1 MRRPNALAP
10 HHIPFHNVRGALG
23 TDMVNENIERI
34 LIIDDQAVFRS
45 KLELAIENLG
55 YEATSAPN
63 GQTGLDRLRT
73 ENFDLLLLDIV
84 MPGMDGFEVMEFM
97 RKEAKLRDI
106 PIIVISALDGE
117 MDAVVKAIEIGAQD
131 FLPKNFDPVLLE
143 ARLSSSLE
151 KKRNRDR
158 ELAVLQQVERL
169 TEAAAVLETGMVD
182 PKRLMIDDI
191 SERTDAVGQLARV
204 FSSMAQQIF
213 EREKKLRQQVRTL
226 RSTGML
232 LAVGVI
238 SGLGVVLSRIAAE
251 VAANPFG
258 IALWV
263 NFFCAVLCLSH
274 AAYRGVLPKL
284 DRPLVMVI
292 GLWAFLS
299 TVISESII
307 FLVAQQLPASII
319 ALILVT
325 EGFMVFAFASFIGI
339 EKANIRRLAGF
350 GIGLVGIMLVIFS
363 TSETVGVNNFWF
375 TASIALIAPLGYAL
389 RTLLIT
395 VKLRDDID
403 MVAANGLC
411 ASTAVLLLIPFV
423 IAFDDFVP
431 LSLNGDSGSV
441 SFALAVM
448 LFGVV
453 SAVSVSLRV
462 SLIRSAGAVFASQTS
477 FVVTFAGIA
486 WSIILLGEALPM
498 IAWLALALL
507 VIGLILVGPKEEA
520 EEHDP
525 IVTRNID
532 IEI

>member
-1 MRRPNALAP
+1 MP
-10 HHIPFHNVRGALG
+10 
-23 TDMVNENIERI
+23 NENVERI
-34 LIIDDQAVFRS
+34 LIIDDQEVFRR
-45 KLELAIENLG
+45 KLELGIENLG
-55 YEATSAPN
+55 YEASSAPN
-63 GQTGLDRLRT
+63 GQAGLDRLRK
-73 ENFDLLLLDIV
+73 EKFDLLLLDIV

-97 RKEAKLRDI
+97 REEADLRDI

-158 ELAVLQQVERL
+158 ELEVLQQVERL

-191 SERTDAVGQLARV
+191 SGRNDAIGQLARV
-204 FSSMAQQIF
+204 FSSMALQIF

-226 RSTGML
+226 KSTGVL

-251 VAANPFG
+251 VAAHPFG

-263 NFFCAVLCLSH
+263 NLIAASLCISH
-274 AAYRGVLPKL
+274 AAYRGVLPKFNRRL
-284 DRPLVMVI
+284 AIVI

-299 TVISESII
+299 TVISESIV

-339 EKANIRRLAGF
+339 EKANIRRLVGF
-350 GIGLVGIMLVIFS
+350 GLGLIGIVLVIFS

-375 TASIALIAPLGYAL
+375 TATIALLAPLGYAL
-389 RTLLIT
+389 RTILIT
-395 VKLRDDID
+395 IKLPDDID
-403 MVAANGLC
+403 MVAATGLC
-411 ASTAVLLLIPFV
+411 SATAVLLLIPFV

-431 LSLNGDSGSV
+431 LSLSGDSGSV
-441 SFALAVM
+441 SFVLAVL

-453 SAVSVSLRV
+453 SSVSVSLRV
-462 SLIRSAGAVFASQTS
+462 SLIRSAGAVFASQAS
-477 FVVTFAGIA
+477 FVVTFAGIV
-486 WSIILLGEALPM
+486 WSIILLGETLPL
-498 IAWLALALL
+498 IAWLALMLL
-507 VIGLILVGPKEEA
+507 VVGLILVGPKEEA
-520 EEHDP
+520 EEVDP
-525 IVTRNID
+525 IVTRKVD

>member
-1 MRRPNALAP
+1 MAS
-10 HHIPFHNVRGALG
+10 
-23 TDMVNENIERI
+23 ENIERI
-34 LIIDDQAVFRS
+34 LIIDDQEVFRK
-45 KLELAIENLG
+45 KLELAIEQLG
-55 YEATSAPN
+55 YKASSAPN
-63 GQTGLDRLRT
+63 GLAGLDKLRN

-84 MPGMDGFEVMEFM
+84 MPGMDGFEVMQRM
-97 RKEAKLRDI
+97 RQEAGLRDI
-106 PIIVISALDGE
+106 PVIVISALDGE

-158 ELAVLQQVERL
+158 ELEVLQQVERL
-169 TEAAAVLETGMVD
+169 TEAAAVLETGVVD

-191 SERTDAVGQLARV
+191 SERSDAIGQLARV

-226 RSTGML
+226 KSSGVL
-232 LAVGVI
+232 LAVGVV

-251 VAANPFG
+251 VEAHPFG

-263 NFFCAVLCLSH
+263 NIVVTLLCLSH
-274 AAYRGVLPKL
+274 AAYRGALPKY
-284 DRPLVMVI
+284 DRRLAMVI
-292 GLWAFLS
+292 GLWALLS

-339 EKANIRRLAGF
+339 EKANIRRLVGF
-350 GIGLVGIMLVIFS
+350 GIGLIGILLVIFS
-363 TSETVGVNNFWF
+363 TSESVGVSNFWF
-375 TASIALIAPLGYAL
+375 TATIALLAPLGYAL

-395 VKLRDDID
+395 IKLPDDID
-403 MVAANGLC
+403 MVAATGLC
-411 ASTAVLLLIPFV
+411 SGAAVLLLIPLV

-431 LSLNGDSGSV
+431 LSLSGGSGSV
-441 SFALAVM
+441 SFVLAVI
-448 LFGVV
+448 LFGIV
-453 SAVSVSLRV
+453 SSVGVTLRV
-462 SLIRSAGAVFASQTS
+462 SLIRSAGAVFASQSS

-486 WSIILLGEALPM
+486 WSIILLGEALPV

-507 VIGLILVGPKEEA
+507 VVGLILVGPKEEA
-520 EEHDP
+520 EEIDP
-525 IVTRNID
+525 IVMRKAD
-532 IEI
+532 IEL